1 MENIKQ
7 QSDYFSRE
15 KISKILL
22 KMATP
27 VMLAQLIQALYK
39 YIIFTTTEL
48 GSVDL
53 AVAVVNEAVPFVK

>member
-7 QSDYFSRE
+7 QSDYFGRE

-53 AVAVVNEAVPFVK
+53 AVAFVDEVVPFTQ